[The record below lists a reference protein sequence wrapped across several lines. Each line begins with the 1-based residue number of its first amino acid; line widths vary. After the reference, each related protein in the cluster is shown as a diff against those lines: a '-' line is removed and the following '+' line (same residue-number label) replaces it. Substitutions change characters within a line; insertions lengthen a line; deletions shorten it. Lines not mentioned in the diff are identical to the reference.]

1 MNNRRPVRATIGSDL
16 VKILNTPCEAKALID
31 FIEEAI
37 KAKVLLKDEKKLCD
51 AILEQYETTSTV
63 DLDLAGNTANL
74 YFPNYRHAFKE
85 EELLYECEK
94 FITSRQLSDSI
105 DKVKDGIRDSSSNRF
120 TRENT
125 AHFLNRYATIIK
137 VEKNMDLN
145 SFLSSFNQDSTDDI
159 ISSNNEFVDRCFKGG
174 LKNGKVTT
182 IIGAPSNPSKSLWS
196 LNIAYNALTK
206 NKNVLYLTLGAD
218 ERELNKRLILR
229 HSYNTKFETE
239 LTSDDEIDDVFDM
252 KLVEEVCK
260 DFYENLSSHLI
271 VLDDNDLDISTV
283 TSLQKLFVF
292 AEHKFHEINNR
303 GIDLI
308 VVDDFTNMKLDD
320 GKKLITNKNQIQTEY
335 YSFFRNQSKNFL
347 GTKRMLP
354 IVVTNEFDRKYATYF
369 EENDTFQRS
378 MIPEVIESLSD
389 NILVIRNENTYQVKV
404 TIVKPIRSAD
414 GGYYLTSV
422 KACFN
427 NWYMG
432 YNNEDKTLKA
442 RAGEKLSDDM
452 KVEAIFGET
461 NSTEQEN
468 TDSIKTNLEEDPFG
482 DDSNWQS
489 KQEELKQ
496 FMLGTNDKEE
506 NNHE

>member
-1 MNNRRPVRATIGSDL
+1 MNNRRPVRAEIGRDL
-16 VKILNTPCEAKALID
+16 LKVLNTPCESKSLIN

-37 KAKVLLKDEKKLCD
+37 KSNVLLKDEKKLCD

-63 DLDLAGNTANL
+63 DFDLAEKAANL
-74 YFPNYRHAFKE
+74 YCANSRDAFKE
-85 EELLYECEK
+85 DELLYECEK
-94 FITSRQLSDSI
+94 FIAARQLNDFNAQVIDGVRKADSNNF
-105 DKVKDGIRDSSSNRF
+105 NR
-120 TRENT
+120 RNT
-125 AHFLNRYATIIK
+125 ALFLNKYASIIG
-137 VEKNMDLN
+137 VEKNMDLS
-145 SFLSSFNQDSTDDI
+145 SFLSSFNQESTDNI

-196 LNIAYNALTK
+196 LNIAYNAITQ
-206 NKNVLYLTLGAD
+206 NKNVLYLTLGTD

-252 KLVEEVCK
+252 ELVEEVCK

-292 AEHKFHEINNR
+292 AEHKFNEVNKH

-308 VVDDFTNMKLDD
+308 VIDDFTNMKLDD
-320 GKKLITNKNQIQTEY
+320 GRKLITNKNQIQTEY

-347 GTKRMLP
+347 GTKRMIS

-432 YNNEDKTLKA
+432 YNNEDETLKA

-452 KVEAIFGET
+452 KVDAVFPET
-461 NSTEQEN
+461 NSTKQEN
-468 TDSIKTNLEEDPFG
+468 KDSSNTDLDEDSFG